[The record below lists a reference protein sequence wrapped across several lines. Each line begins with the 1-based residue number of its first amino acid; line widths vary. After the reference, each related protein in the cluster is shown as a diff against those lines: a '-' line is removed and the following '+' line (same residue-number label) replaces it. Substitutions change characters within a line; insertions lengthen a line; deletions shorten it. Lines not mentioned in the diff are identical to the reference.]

1 MSNRRER
8 RRQKSRNKKNG
19 QHIPLE
25 AGPPAETGRDLMTE
39 AAQLYEIGDID
50 GARSTFELII
60 SMDPGHADALFGLGV
75 LEEQADNAEG
85 AKKHYE
91 AAVTS
96 EPNHAP
102 SLVNLGNAL
111 RNERQFEA
119 AIKLLERAA
128 DLAPEIPLVHNNFGI
143 ALHQG
148 GLIERAVPVFQKA
161 LALAPDFAEAHCNLG
176 AVFADL
182 DRFEQAIHY
191 FERALELVPDFAPAM
206 ANLGNALNGLHRI
219 EEAINALEKAV
230 EVDPNLAFA
239 YAKLA
244 TVYERMNDLQK
255 SEEYIIKARNID
267 PNNPEIWMINGLIL
281 GRKNKL
287 SDGLHEIDKSIQYL
301 YSPNILCR
309 AYFEA
314 GHLSDRL
321 GNYIEAYE
329 YYSSGNSLI
338 EERVAELAV
347 DRDQYLADINKN
359 INYFD
364 SVHAINNIEEKE
376 YKKEIVFVVGFPRTG
391 TTLLEQI
398 LDSHPRIQTID
409 EKPVLDDTIEYL
421 RESLGDYPDCLM
433 EVKDSNIHS
442 IREVFF
448 IEIRKYIELDTK
460 KTLVYKMPLNII
472 HVGLIYILFPNSKI
486 IFTERHPCDA
496 CLSCYMQHFN
506 SNRAM
511 MHFTSLE
518 STAKFYALVMG
529 LWQQYTDIL
538 PIKWYALRY
547 ESLVENF
554 EGTVRAMLNFLE
566 LEWDDSVLSFD
577 RHAQNRTILT
587 PSYSQVTQPIYTDS
601 KERWRRYEEQLKP
614 VLPVLE
620 PFINHFGYDVEPA
633 STTQGP

>member
-19 QHIPLE
+19 QHTPLE
-25 AGPPAETGRDLMTE
+25 AGPPAKTGRDLMTE
-39 AAQLYEIGDID
+39 AAQLYEMGDID

-60 SMDPGHADALFGLGV
+60 GMDPGHADALFGLGV

-148 GLIERAVPVFQKA
+148 GLIEQAIPVFQKA

-182 DRFEQAIHY
+182 DKFEQAIDC
-191 FERALELVPDFAPAM
+191 FERALELLPDFAPAM

-230 EVDPNLAFA
+230 QIDPNLAFA

-255 SEEYIIKARNID
+255 SEEYIKKAKNID
-267 PNNPEIWMINGLIL
+267 PNNPEIWMLNGVIL
-281 GRKNKL
+281 GRNKKVF
-287 SDGLHEIDKSIQYL
+287 DGLQEIVRSIKYL

-321 GNYIEAYE
+321 GNYMEAYE

-338 EERVAELAV
+338 EERVATLAV
-347 DRDQYLADINKN
+347 DRDQYLTEINKN

-364 SVHAINNIEEKE
+364 EVRKFSKIKEDGNIDL
-376 YKKEIVFVVGFPRTG
+376 VFVVGFPRTG

-398 LDSHPRIQTID
+398 LDSHSLIQTID
-409 EKPVLDDTIEYL
+409 EKPVIDDTIEYL
-421 RESLGDYPDCLM
+421 RDSFGEYPDCLG
-433 EVKDSNIHS
+433 KINDSNIDS
-442 IREVFF
+442 IRSTFFREV
-448 IEIRKYIELDTK
+448 RKYIELDNR
-460 KTLVYKMPLNII
+460 KTLVYKMPLNIV
-472 HVGLIYILFPNSKI
+472 HVGLIYRLFPKSKI

-518 STAKFYALVMG
+518 STAKLYALVMG

-554 EGTVRAMLNFLE
+554 EGTVRSMLNFLE
-566 LEWDDSVLSFD
+566 LEWDDSVLSYD

-620 PFINHFGYDVEPA
+620 PFIHHFGYDIEPA
-633 STTQGP
+633 SDNQGS